1 MPNDN
6 ITRAIKK
13 GTGEIQSE
21 TSKSFAMKAPGQC
34 DNADIATDN
43 RNRTAPDI
51 RHLFSSITATW
62 GERLCFLDVQAGEGI
77 SINKAD
83 MPDEEELFL
92 LAWMVLRTCRMRVTA
107 MISSPLRTISEVEAL
122 KRPVLP

>member
-21 TSKSFAMKAPGQC
+21 TLEEFCYEGYGPGGV
-34 DNADIATDN
+34 AIMLDIATDN

-51 RHLFSSITATW
+51 RHLFSKHNGNL
-62 GERLCFLDVQAGEGI
+62 GERLCFLDVQAGGGNQHQQ
-77 SINKAD
+77 SGCA
-83 MPDEEELFL
+83 
-92 LAWMVLRTCRMRVTA
+92 
-107 MISSPLRTISEVEAL
+107 
-122 KRPVLP
+122 